1 MIPCPPPDFAPRK
14 PKVAFPRGAAD
25 CHFHVFGPRSR
36 YPYADQRSYTPP
48 DCLLEHYFQLMSVVG
63 IERAVL
69 VQPSVYGTDNQ
80 AHLDALAEAKDR
92 GLEFRMVSVVDETVS
107 DGELQR
113 MNDAGV
119 VGVRFNIMTL
129 GGLSLDLLERMAERI
144 APLGWH
150 LQLFANA
157 ETLGNLENRLAKLPV
172 PLVIDHM
179 GHIAG
184 GQDLGHFGAQALI
197 RLVEG
202 GNTWV
207 KLSAAYRLTNQEHPP
222 YSDVAPLARALIK
235 AGPRRMLWGSDW
247 PHPMVHQRPMPN
259 DGDLADLLADWAPD
273 EKIRTAILVN
283 NPANLYGFSHL
294 S

>member
-1 MIPCPPPDFAPRK
+1 MIPCPPPDFEPRK
-14 PKVAFPRGAAD
+14 PKVAFPLGAAD
-25 CHFHVFGPRSR
+25 CHFHVFGPQSR
-36 YPYADQRSYTPP
+36 YRYADQRSYTPP
-48 DCLLEHYFQLMSVVG
+48 ECLLEHYFQLMSVVG

-80 AHLDALAEAKDR
+80 AHLDALAEAKGR
-92 GLEFRMVSVVDETVS
+92 GLEFRMVSVLDETVS

-119 VGVRFNIMTL
+119 VGVRFNIMNL
-129 GGLSLDLLERMAERI
+129 GGISLEMLERMAERI

-157 ETLGNLENRLAKLPV
+157 GTLANLENRLAALPV

-184 GQDLGHFGAQALI
+184 EQELGHYGAQALI
-197 RLVEG
+197 RLVQG

-207 KLSAAYRLTNQEHPP
+207 KLSAAYRLTAEEHPP
-222 YSDVAPLARALIK
+222 YSDVAPLARALIE
-235 AGPRRMLWGSDW
+235 AGPRRMLWGTDW
-247 PHPMVHQRPMPN
+247 PHPMLHQRPMPN

-273 EKIRTAILVN
+273 EKTRTAILVG